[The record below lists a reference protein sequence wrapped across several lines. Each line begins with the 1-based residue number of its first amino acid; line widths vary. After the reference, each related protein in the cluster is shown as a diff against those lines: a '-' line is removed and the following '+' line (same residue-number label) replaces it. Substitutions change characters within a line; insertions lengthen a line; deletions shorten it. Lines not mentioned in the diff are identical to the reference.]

1 MKLGQHDDGQD
12 KTKGMMRQKRVTKQ
26 TVKKTEQKA
35 QTIPGT
41 VPLRNDRSTKGAQN
55 GEDETDDPNGW
66 IGALAPWLGKVAQDP
81 GVAKLVSS
89 LANPT
94 AVDTAA
100 VTDTAADQTAADASI
115 DLHRRTISAVEGI
128 RPPLAAA
135 LAQHAPVILVVPSQ
149 RDGEEIVDD
158 IRSWWSGDPEQI
170 ALMPSWETLPHE
182 RLSPR
187 ADTVAQRMAIFRR
200 LAHPKGDSGQFGR
213 IHILVLPVR
222 SLIQPVSHGLG
233 EVKPLV
239 LSQGEET
246 SMENVEHQ
254 LLVNSYEKVDLVT
267 ERGQF
272 AVRGGLLDIFPP
284 TAPHPV
290 RVEFFGDEI
299 DSIRA
304 FHAADQRTF
313 GDNIR
318 SIWATPC
325 REILLTQNVKDRA
338 KSLIGKIQNAD
349 DMLAKISQGI
359 PVEGMESL
367 LPVLVDKLDHPADLL
382 PKNGIVL
389 LWDADRL
396 SRAAN
401 DLIKTAQEFL
411 AASWHVAAD
420 AAGTDAPLDFG
431 KSSFLN
437 IDDVISHLTDIG
449 HQVWTLTS
457 FSVSG
462 QNGRDLRLDATAMP
476 DMRGEEKRAVSEVR
490 SLQTQHQTVIVTAAG
505 KGALVRLHRAMNE
518 AGITGLTWARSKAVH
533 GFSDPAAGIALI
545 TESDVIG
552 HASATGIGRHR
563 VHRHRHAIDLLDLK
577 PGDYIVH
584 EQHGIG
590 RFVKLEQRQVG
601 SGAHRATKEYLV
613 LEYAPTHRGAPP
625 DKLYVPTDQMD
636 LVSKYIGADKPKLNK
651 LGGADWAATK
661 NKAKKHVKEI
671 ATDLVRLYSARRRAK
686 GFAFSPDTPWQ
697 REMEDNFPY
706 QETPD
711 QLRAIDDVKADMEKP
726 VPMDRLI
733 SGDVGFGKTE
743 IAVRAAFKAV
753 MDGKQVAVL
762 APTTLLVQQH
772 EETFTERYEGFPVTV
787 RPLSRFQS
795 KKEIADTL
803 KGLAD
808 GTVDVVIGT
817 HMLLNP
823 KIKFHDLGLVI
834 IDEEQRFGVEHKE
847 TLKAL
852 RNSVDVLSMSATPIP
867 RTLEM
872 AITGIRQMSQLTTP
886 PEDRLPILTYV
897 GPYEDAQVTAAI
909 RRELLRGGQVF
920 YVHNR
925 VNDISKVADRIH
937 KLVPEARL
945 AIGHGKMNERQ
956 LDNVIRDFWQRK
968 IDVLVCT
975 TIIETGLDIS
985 NANTLIVDN
994 ADKYGLAQLHQLR
1007 GRVGRSKERA
1017 YAYFLYD
1024 PSRPMTEQAHQRL
1037 ETIAQ
1042 NTALGSGTDVAL
1054 KDLELRGTGNL
1065 LGSEQSGHIEGV
1077 GFDLYVRMVSQAVE
1091 DYKNPGR
1098 KNEEPVTVDLP
1109 IQASIPVSYI
1119 SSDKLRLE
1127 AYRQISA
1134 DSDKKERDETRAE
1147 LEDRYGKLP
1156 AEVENLFALARLRE
1170 HARKAGITEISA
1182 LGSRLRFARIDPPES
1197 VRMRMSR
1204 IYRGFVY
1211 RPVTHIV
1218 FVNAPFQNRDY
1229 AEDFSAQ
1236 DIIDWVWKVIDDLTW
1251 KAVPP
1256 SQRGRQSKAS
1266 SHNSMPDA
1274 VAGEPDHQQ
1283 FRRSWHGT
1291 RPNLHVSHT
1300 IGRRRAA

>member
-1 MKLGQHDDGQD
+1 MG
-12 KTKGMMRQKRVTKQ
+12 
-26 TVKKTEQKA
+26 EQKTD
-35 QTIPGT
+35 QTT
-41 VPLRNDRSTKGAQN
+41 NQHQQSTDRTATDQKSTDLAADAKMTAAG
-55 GEDETDDPNGW
+55 DETAVDNDPTAW
-66 IGALAPWLGKVAQDP
+66 IGALAPYLDT
-81 GVAKLVSS
+81 VAKDSGIATLLGS
-89 LANPT
+89 LDDPT
-94 AVDTAA
+94 AVDEAA
-100 VTDTAADQTAADASI
+100 IQQAQADDADDASQAL
-115 DLHRRTISAVEGI
+115 DLHRRTIAAAEGI

-135 LAQHAPVILVVPSQ
+135 LAQHRHVVLVVPSQ

-158 IRSWWSGDPEQI
+158 IRSWWPDDPGQI

-200 LAHPKGDSGQFGR
+200 LAHPQGDSGQFGPIR
-213 IHILVLPVR
+213 VLVLPVR

-233 EVKPLV
+233 EIEPLV
-239 LSQGEET
+239 LRQGEDVGMDE
-246 SMENVEHQ
+246 VQ
-254 LLVNSYEKVDLVT
+254 RRLLVNSYQKVDLVMD
-267 ERGQF
+267 RGQF
-272 AVRGGLLDIFPP
+272 AVRGGLLDVFPP
-284 TAPHPV
+284 TAAHPV

-299 DSIRA
+299 DTIRA

-313 GDNIR
+313 GDDIEA
-318 SIWATPC
+318 IWATPC
-325 REILLTQNVKDRA
+325 REILLTQAVKDKA
-338 KSLIGKIQNAD
+338 KSLIGRIDNAD
-349 DMLAKISQGI
+349 EMLTQISQGI

-367 LPVLVDKLDHPADLL
+367 LPVLVDRLDQPADLFDPDSL
-382 PKNGIVL
+382 VL

-396 SRAAN
+396 SRAAA
-401 DLIKTAQEFL
+401 DLTKTAQEFL

-420 AAGTDAPLDFG
+420 AAGSDVPLDFG
-431 KSSFLN
+431 KSSFLHL
-437 IDDVISHLTDIG
+437 DDVLSHLTDTG
-449 HQVWTLTS
+449 HQVWSLTS
-457 FSVSG
+457 FSVDG
-462 QNGRDLRLDATAMP
+462 GNGRDLRLDAAAIP
-476 DMRGEEKRAVSEVR
+476 DMRGQEKRAVGEVR
-490 SLQTQHQTVIVTAAG
+490 GLQHRKMRVIVTAAG
-505 KGALVRLHRAMNE
+505 RGALARLRRAMNE
-518 AGITGLTWARSKAVH
+518 AGVTGLTWVRSKAVH
-533 GFSDPAAGIALI
+533 GFSDPAAGLALI

-552 HASATGIGRHR
+552 HASATGIGRHTGR
-563 VHRHRHAIDLLDLK
+563 RHRHAVDLLDLK

-601 SGAHRATKEYLV
+601 SGARRATKEYLV
-613 LEYAPTHRGAPP
+613 LEYAPSHRGAPA
-625 DKLYVPTDQMD
+625 DHLYVPTDQMD
-636 LVSKYIGADKPKLNK
+636 QVSKYIGADEPKLNK

-661 NKAKKHVKEI
+661 SKAKKHVKEI
-671 ATDLVRLYSARRRAK
+671 ATDLVRLYSARSRAK

-711 QLRAIDDVKADMEKP
+711 QLKAIDDVKADMEKP

-753 MDGKQVAVL
+753 QDGKQVAVL

-787 RPLSRFQS
+787 RALSRFQT
-795 KKEIADTL
+795 KKEVADTL
-803 KGLAD
+803 KGLED

-872 AITGIRQMSQLTTP
+872 AVTGIRQMSQLTTP

-897 GPYEDAQVTAAI
+897 GAYEDAQVTAAI

-925 VNDISKVADRIH
+925 VNDISKVVDH
-937 KLVPEARL
+937 LHELVPEARL
-945 AIGHGKMNERQ
+945 AVGHGKMSEKR
-956 LDNVIRDFWQRK
+956 LDTVIRDFWSRK
-968 IDVLVCT
+968 VDVLVCT

-1007 GRVGRSKERA
+1007 GRVGRSRERA

-1024 PSRPMTEQAHQRL
+1024 PSRTMTEDAHKRL
-1037 ETIAQ
+1037 ATIAQ
-1042 NTALGSGTDVAL
+1042 NTALGSGTDVAM

-1091 DYKNPGR
+1091 DYKNPD
-1098 KNEEPVTVDLP
+1098 KKEEEPVSIDLP
-1109 IQASIPVSYI
+1109 IQASIPVEYI

-1127 AYRQISA
+1127 AYRKISA
-1134 DSDKKERDETRAE
+1134 AANKDERQEVCEE

-1156 AEVENLFALARLRE
+1156 REVENLFLLARLRE
-1170 HARKAGITEISA
+1170 HARKAGISEISA

-1204 IYRGFVY
+1204 IYHGFVY
-1211 RPVTHIV
+1211 RPVTHLV
-1218 FVNAPFQNRDY
+1218 LLAAPFQNKEY

-1236 DIIDWVWKVIDDLTW
+1236 DIVDWVWKVIDDLNW

-1256 SQRGRQSKAS
+1256 S
-1266 SHNSMPDA
+1266 
-1274 VAGEPDHQQ
+1274 
-1283 FRRSWHGT
+1283 
-1291 RPNLHVSHT
+1291 
-1300 IGRRRAA
+1300 RRAVTDGTAGGATGTAASGDGAAHAGTARVPSGLRARTR

>member
-1 MKLGQHDDGQD
+1 M
-12 KTKGMMRQKRVTKQ
+12 TS
-26 TVKKTEQKA
+26 
-35 QTIPGT
+35 IPGT
-41 VPLRNDRSTKGAQN
+41 NPLAARPDSQDTAA
-55 GEDETDDPNGW
+55 EAPDAW
-66 IGALAPWLGKVAQDP
+66 IGALAPWLDAAAKDP
-81 GVAKLVSS
+81 GIHELVGS
-89 LANPT
+89 LDDPT
-94 AVDTAA
+94 AVDAAA
-100 VTDTAADQTAADASI
+100 VSDDGDSASL
-115 DLHRRTISAVEGI
+115 DLHRRTIAAVDGI
-128 RPPLAAA
+128 RSPLAAA
-135 LAQHAPVILVVPSQ
+135 LARRQPVVLVVPSQ

-158 IRSWWSGDPEQI
+158 IRSWWPDDPQQI

-200 LAHPKGDSGQFGR
+200 LAHPQGTSGQFGPIR
-213 IHILVLPVR
+213 VLVLPVR

-233 EVKPLV
+233 EVEPLV
-239 LSQGEET
+239 LREGGETPMDE
-246 SMENVEHQ
+246 VERR
-254 LLVNSYEKVDLVT
+254 LLINSYQRVDLVM

-299 DSIRA
+299 DSIREFNA
-304 FHAADQRTF
+304 SDQRTF
-313 GDNIR
+313 GEDLEE
-318 SIWATPC
+318 IWATPC
-325 REILLTQNVKDRA
+325 REILLTQAVRDKA
-338 KSLIGKIQNAD
+338 KSLIGRVENAD
-349 DMLAKISQGI
+349 EMLEQISKGI

-367 LPVLVDKLDHPADLL
+367 LPVLVDELDQPADLID
-382 PKNGIVL
+382 PSSIVL

-396 SRAAN
+396 RRAAD
-401 DLIKTAQEFL
+401 DLSKTAQEFL
-411 AASWHVAAD
+411 AASWHVAANS
-420 AAGTDAPLDFG
+420 GGAPLDFG
-431 KSSFLN
+431 RSSFLPL
-437 IDDVISHLTDIG
+437 DDVLRHLTDKG
-449 HQVWTLTS
+449 HQVWSLTS
-457 FSVSG
+457 FSVDG
-462 QNGRDLRLDATAMP
+462 GNGRDLRLDAAAMP
-476 DMRGEEKRAVSEVR
+476 DMRGEEKRAVSQVR
-490 SLQTQHQTVIVTAAG
+490 GLQKQGMAVLVTAAG
-505 KGALVRLHRAMNE
+505 KAALSRLRRAMDQ
-518 AGITGLTWARSKAVH
+518 AGLAGLRFVRSKAVH
-533 GFSDPAAGIALI
+533 GFFDASAGLAVM

-552 HASATGIGRHR
+552 HVSAAGDVHHRAHRARHP
-563 VHRHRHAIDLLDLK
+563 IDLLDLK

-590 RFVKLEQRQVG
+590 RFVKLEQRRVG
-601 SGAHRATKEYLV
+601 SGPRQATKEYLV
-613 LEYAPTHRGAPP
+613 LEYAPTHRGAPA
-625 DKLYVPTDQMD
+625 DHLFVPTDQMD
-636 LVSKYIGADKPKLNK
+636 QVSKYIGTDEPKLNK
-651 LGGADWAATK
+651 LGGSDWAATK
-661 NKAKKHVKEI
+661 AKARKHVKEI
-671 ATDLVRLYSARRRAK
+671 ATDLVQLYSARSRAK

-711 QLRAIDDVKADMEKP
+711 QLRAIADVKADMEKP

-753 MDGKQVAVL
+753 QDGKQVAIL

-772 EETFTERYEGFPVTV
+772 QETFAERYSGFPVNV
-787 RPLSRFQS
+787 RSLSRFQTRQ
-795 KKEIADTL
+795 EVADTL
-803 KGLAD
+803 KGLED

-872 AITGIRQMSQLTTP
+872 AVTGIRQMSQLRTP

-925 VNDISKVADRIH
+925 VNDISKVVDH
-937 KLVPEARL
+937 VHELVPEARI
-945 AIGHGKMNERQ
+945 AVGHGKMSEKQ
-956 LDNVIRDFWQRK
+956 LDSVIRDFWSRK

-985 NANTLIVDN
+985 NANTLIVDQ
-994 ADKYGLAQLHQLR
+994 ADRYGLSQLHQLR
-1007 GRVGRSKERA
+1007 GRVGRSRERA

-1024 PSRPMTEQAHQRL
+1024 PSHALTEEAHQRL
-1037 ETIAQ
+1037 ATIAQ
-1042 NTALGSGTDVAL
+1042 NTALGSGTDVAM

-1091 DYKNPGR
+1091 EYKNPG
-1098 KNEEPVTVDLP
+1098 KKPDEPVSIDLP
-1109 IQASIPVSYI
+1109 IQASIPTDYI

-1127 AYRQISA
+1127 AYRKISA
-1134 DSDKKERDETRAE
+1134 ASDKQERADVKAE
-1147 LEDRYGKLP
+1147 LEDRFGKLP
-1156 AEVENLFALARLRE
+1156 REVANLFAVARLRE

-1182 LGSRLRFARIDPPES
+1182 LGSRLRFGRIDPSES

-1204 IYRGFVY
+1204 IYHGFVY

-1218 FVNAPFQNRDY
+1218 LIAAPFESKEY

-1236 DIIDWVWKVIDDLTW
+1236 DIIDWVWKVIDDLMW

-1256 SQRGRQSKAS
+1256 SKRTKGAAASGAQAPEDRHSGLSRSRVPASRRHPRGQI
-1266 SHNSMPDA
+1266 
-1274 VAGEPDHQQ
+1274 AGTNP
-1283 FRRSWHGT
+1283 FA
-1291 RPNLHVSHT
+1291 P
-1300 IGRRRAA
+1300 GRAR

>member
-1 MKLGQHDDGQD
+1 MADTTRTQESGNEQHERQD
-12 KTKGMMRQKRVTKQ
+12 QQNRQ
-26 TVKKTEQKA
+26 EQGDQQEQDA
-35 QTIPGT
+35 SQQW
-41 VPLRNDRSTKGAQN
+41 R
-55 GEDETDDPNGW
+55 
-66 IGALAPWLGKVAQDP
+66 GALAPWLVDVASDP
-81 GVAKLVSS
+81 GIAELVSS
-89 LANPT
+89 LSDPT

-100 VTDTAADQTAADASI
+100 VADDSGSTL
-115 DLHRRTISAVEGI
+115 DLHRRTVGAVNGI
-128 RPPLAAA
+128 RPSLAAA
-135 LAQHAPVILVVPSQ
+135 LAQHVPVVLVVPSQ

-158 IRSWWSGDPEQI
+158 IRSWWPDDPSNI

-200 LAHPKGDSGQFGR
+200 LAHPEGENGQFGQIR
-213 IHILVLPVR
+213 VLVLPVR

-233 EVKPLV
+233 DIEPLV
-239 LSQGEET
+239 LTEGEE
-246 SMENVEHQ
+246 SGMAEVQ
-254 LLVNSYEKVDLVT
+254 RRLLINSYKKVDLVT

-272 AVRGGLLDIFPP
+272 AVRGGLLDVFPP
-284 TAPHPV
+284 TAAHPV

-299 DSIRA
+299 DTIRA

-313 GDNIR
+313 GDDIH

-325 REILLTQNVKDRA
+325 REILLTQAVKDKA
-338 KSLIGKIQNAD
+338 KSLIGRIENAD
-349 DMLAKISQGI
+349 DMLEQISQGI

-367 LPVLVDKLDHPADLL
+367 LPVLVDKLDHPADLIAR
-382 PKNGIVL
+382 NAVVL
-389 LWDADRL
+389 LWDEDRL
-396 SRAAN
+396 ARAAQ
-401 DLIKTAQEFL
+401 DLTKTAQEFL

-420 AAGTDAPLDFG
+420 SAGIGAPLDFG
-431 KSSFLN
+431 QATFL
-437 IDDVISHLTDIG
+437 DLSDVIAHLTDVG
-449 HQVWTLTS
+449 HQVWSLTS

-462 QNGRDLRLDATAMP
+462 DNGRDLRLDAQP
-476 DMRGEEKRAVSEVR
+476 IVDMRGQEKRAVSEVR
-490 SLQTQHQTVIVTAAG
+490 ALLRQHMRVIMTAAG
-505 KGALVRLHRAMNE
+505 RGALSRLKRAMNE
-518 AGITGLTWARSKAVH
+518 AGVVGLTWAHSKAVH
-533 GFSDPAAGIALI
+533 GFSDAAAHIALI

-552 HASATGIGRHR
+552 HASATGIGRHTT
-563 VHRHRHAIDLLDLK
+563 HRHRHAIDLLDLK

-590 RFVKLEQRQVG
+590 KFVKLEQRKVG
-601 SGAHRATKEYLV
+601 SGARQATKEYIV
-613 LEYAPTHRGAPP
+613 LEFAPSHRGAPP
-625 DKLYVPTDQMD
+625 DHLFVPTDQMD
-636 LVSKYIGADKPKLNK
+636 LVSKYIGADEPKLNK
-651 LGGADWAATK
+651 LGGSDWAATK
-661 NKAKKHVKEI
+661 SKAKKHVKEI
-671 ATDLVRLYSARRRAK
+671 ATDLVRLYSTRSRAK

-711 QLRAIDDVKADMEKP
+711 QLRAIDEVKADMEKP

-753 MDGKQVAVL
+753 QDGKQVAVL

-787 RPLSRFQS
+787 RALSRFQS
-795 KKEIADTL
+795 RKEVAKTL
-803 KGLAD
+803 KGLED

-872 AITGIRQMSQLTTP
+872 AVTGIRQMSQLTTP

-897 GPYEDAQVTAAI
+897 GRYEDAQVTAAI

-925 VNDISKVADRIH
+925 VNDISKVVDH
-937 KLVPEARL
+937 LHELVPEARL
-945 AIGHGKMNERQ
+945 AVGHGKMSEKQ
-956 LDNVIRDFWQRK
+956 LDTVIRDFWSRK
-968 IDVLVCT
+968 VDVLVCT

-994 ADKYGLAQLHQLR
+994 ADKYGLSQLHQLR

-1024 PSRPMTEQAHQRL
+1024 PARTMTEDAHKRL

-1042 NTALGSGTDVAL
+1042 NTALGSGTDVAM

-1091 DYKNPGR
+1091 NYKNPD
-1098 KNEEPVTVDLP
+1098 KKEEEPVSIDLP
-1109 IQASIPVSYI
+1109 IQASIPVDYI

-1127 AYRQISA
+1127 AYRKISA
-1134 DSDKKERDETRAE
+1134 ASNKEERDDVRAE
-1147 LEDRYGKLP
+1147 LHDRFGSLP
-1156 AEVENLFALARLRE
+1156 REVENLFSLARLRE
-1170 HARKAGITEISA
+1170 HARQAGISEISA
-1182 LGSRLRFARIDPPES
+1182 LGTRLRFARVDPPES

-1204 IYRGFVY
+1204 IYHGFIY
-1211 RPVTHIV
+1211 RPVTHLV
-1218 FVNAPFQNRDY
+1218 LLSAPFQNKDY
-1229 AEDFSAQ
+1229 AEDFSA
-1236 DIIDWVWKVIDDLTW
+1236 DDVINWVWKVIDDLNWMAKGVHTQS
-1251 KAVPP
+1251 AR
-1256 SQRGRQSKAS
+1256 SQNAQAGNAHADGVRTRNARVKNTRG
-1266 SHNSMPDA
+1266 
-1274 VAGEPDHQQ
+1274 
-1283 FRRSWHGT
+1283 
-1291 RPNLHVSHT
+1291 
-1300 IGRRRAA
+1300 